1 MSPPSQ
7 TRVAYRFSIFEADPQ
22 AGELRKNGLR
32 LRIQDQPFQIL
43 LRLLERP
50 GQVVTREELKAA
62 LWSADTF
69 VDFDNGLNMAVKR
82 LRETLGDDADHP
94 RFIETLPRR
103 GYRFIGSLDKLSSQV
118 PESDVPKGRL
128 STRSAKA
135 LWISAGFVLLILL
148 SQITWI
154 PGLVLFAVQ
163 SSLAGVQWAWDHLWI
178 AGSLVVSSLIWIAI
192 LSLLAMALSAW
203 VKWRIVAGALLL
215 AVPFFG
221 AGFAEAIN
229 AVMRTQSGHFINL
242 VFLMKTIWTYL
253 FRIDTG
259 QSMSSA
265 EAWIALLFYCGIC
278 LALLVRKV
286 RAYEVVK

>member
-1 MSPPSQ
+1 
-7 TRVAYRFSIFEADPQ
+7 
-22 AGELRKNGLR
+22 LRDSKPTNVQGVL
-32 LRIQDQPFQIL
+32 
-43 LRLLERP
+43 
-50 GQVVTREELKAA
+50 A
-62 LWSADTF
+62 
-69 VDFDNGLNMAVKR
+69 
-82 LRETLGDDADHP
+82 
-94 RFIETLPRR
+94 
-103 GYRFIGSLDKLSSQV
+103 
-118 PESDVPKGRL
+118 
-128 STRSAKA
+128 
-135 LWISAGFVLLILL
+135 FVLTAFTGPSLISPDIANGALPLYFCRPFSRAEYVLGKASVLVILL

-215 AVPFFG
+215 AVLFFG